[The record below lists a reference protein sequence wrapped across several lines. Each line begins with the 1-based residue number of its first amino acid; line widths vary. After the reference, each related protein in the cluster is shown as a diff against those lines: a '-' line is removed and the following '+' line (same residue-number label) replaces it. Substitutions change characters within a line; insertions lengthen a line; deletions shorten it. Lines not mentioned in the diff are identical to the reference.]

1 MELFKNRSITACM
14 KASYDAM
21 TSQPLRLLKK
31 TWWAVLADA
40 VMTALCLYIR
50 FPNKGLHDWGEE
62 SPMASFVLQTVIF
75 VLCAVT
81 GILTGAAF
89 WRWVNRKTLW
99 HNLKRYLAIRVVS
112 DLVACVVALGIS
124 WAGTA
129 VGGPVA
135 KATVVLSVV
144 MTLVV
149 LLPFGYLQPRMML
162 LGEGEKLHP
171 WRSYVTGIRH
181 GGSIFMLG
189 FLGALIVAVVT
200 CVLFIPAVI
209 LYGAQTL
216 SQLGA
221 LDGDPLGTPSYFT
234 PLLLVVTGVL
244 LFVFNYVGFWLS
256 LAFAHLYGSYRAQ
269 EAERKEMEDNK
280 QITSYQQ

>member
-1 MELFKNRSITACM
+1 M

-62 SPMASFVLQTVIF
+62 SPMASFVLQTVIY

-99 HNLKRYLAIRVVS
+99 QNLKRYLAIRVVS

-149 LLPFGYLQPRMML
+149 LLPFGYLQPRLML

-189 FLGALIVAVVT
+189 FLGTLIVAVVT

-234 PLLLVVTGVL
+234 PLLLVVTGAL
-244 LFVFNYVGFWLS
+244 LFVFNYVSFWLS
-256 LAFAHLYGSYRAQ
+256 LAFAFLYGSYRTQ
-269 EAERKEMEDNK
+269 EAERKEMEENK
-280 QITSYQQ
+280 QITSFQQ

>member
-1 MELFKNRSITACM
+1 M

-62 SPMASFVLQTVIF
+62 NPMASFVLQTVIY
-75 VLCAVT
+75 VLCAVA

-99 HNLKRYLAIRVVS
+99 QNLKRYLAIRVVS

-124 WAGTA
+124 WAGMA

-149 LLPFGYLQPRMML
+149 LLPFGYLQPRLML

-189 FLGALIVAVVT
+189 FLGTLIVAVVT

-244 LFVFNYVGFWLS
+244 LFVFNYVSFWLS
-256 LAFAHLYGSYRAQ
+256 LAFAFLYGSYRTQ
-269 EAERKEMEDNK
+269 EAERKEMEENK
-280 QITSYQQ
+280 QITSFQQ

>member
-1 MELFKNRSITACM
+1 M

-62 SPMASFVLQTVIF
+62 SPMASFVLQTVIY
-75 VLCAVT
+75 VLCAVA

-99 HNLKRYLAIRVVS
+99 QNLKRYLAIRVVS
-112 DLVACVVALGIS
+112 DLVACVVALGIA

-149 LLPFGYLQPRMML
+149 LLPFGYLQPRLML

-189 FLGALIVAVVT
+189 FLGTLIVAVVT

-244 LFVFNYVGFWLS
+244 LFVFNYVSFWLS
-256 LAFAHLYGSYRAQ
+256 LAFAFLYGSYRTQ
-269 EAERKEMEDNK
+269 EAERKEMEENK
-280 QITSYQQ
+280 QITSFQQ